1 MGIRDRL
8 YLATISSDA
17 VELAKEYSLGIEID
31 EFCTA
36 MNMDQENFLYWDKIV
51 REKLSCADRTIFHAP
66 FNEIHPCA
74 IDPLVRDVAKK
85 RLNQAYTLAK
95 DYGINRM
102 VVHSGHIPT
111 VYFKNWFL
119 ERSTEF
125 WIEFMADKPSNFSI
139 MIENVLEDEPYTLA
153 KLIETI
159 DNKQVT
165 ACLDIG
171 HAYFGSTIPADE
183 WVNVLGPFLGHVHL
197 HNNDKRSDRH
207 WQLGKGDIDIEKT
220 LNTLFLV
227 EKDVTFTI
235 ESSRLRESL
244 RWLMANGLF

>member
-17 VELAKEYSLGIEID
+17 VELIKEFSLGIEID

-36 MNMDQENFLYWDKIV
+36 MNMDLENFSYWDKIV
-51 REKLSCADRTIFHAP
+51 REKLPCAGRTIFHAP
-66 FNEIHPCA
+66 FSELCPCA
-74 IDPLVRDVAKK
+74 VDPLAKDVAKK

-95 DYGINRM
+95 NYGIKRM
-102 VVHSGHIPT
+102 VVHAGYIPT

-125 WIEFMADKPSNFSI
+125 WNEFMADKPSDFSI

-153 KLIETI
+153 RLIETI
-159 DNKQVT
+159 DDKRVT

-171 HAYFGSTIPADE
+171 HAYFGSAISLDE
-183 WVNVLGPFLGHVHL
+183 WVNVLAPFLGHVHL

-207 WQLGKGDIDIEKT
+207 WQLSKGEIDIKNA
-220 LNTLFLV
+220 LYLLFSV
-227 EKDVTFTI
+227 AKGVTYTI
-235 ESSRLRESL
+235 ESSRCRESVC
-244 RWLMANGLF
+244 WLMANGLF